1 MFTVNWE
8 AFTPYPA
15 LFGGLLIG
23 LSAVMLILLTGRVAG
38 ISGIVGGLLKP
49 QHGEMQWRL
58 SFVLGMAAAP
68 WLYQAVVGSFEF
80 ESPRGTVALVVAGL
94 LVGYGTRLG
103 SGCTSGHGVCGL
115 GRRSAVDGAGLAPPR
130 RHPRAIGRA
139 RSWHRERLNCAF
151 RLSLPAGARLRR

>member
-1 MFTVNWE
+1 MLSVNWE

-23 LSAVMLILLTGRVAG
+23 SSAVILILLTGRVAG

-49 QHGEMQWRL
+49 QRGETLWRL
-58 SFVLGMAAAP
+58 AFVLGMAAAP
-68 WLYQAVVGSFEF
+68 WLYQAMVGSFEF
-80 ESPRGTVALVVAGL
+80 ESPRGTIALIIAGL

-115 GRRSAVDGAGLAPPR
+115 S
-130 RHPRAIGRA
+130 
-139 RSWHRERLNCAF
+139 
-151 RLSLPAGARLRR
+151 RLSLRSLVATGVFMATGFVVASLLMHAI

>member
-1 MFTVNWE
+1 MSVQSYLNDYLMLTVNWE
-8 AFTPYPA
+8 AFAPYPA
-15 LFGGLLIG
+15 LLGGLLIG

-49 QHGEMQWRL
+49 QHGETLWRFT
-58 SFVLGMAAAP
+58 FVLGMAAAP

-80 ESPRGTVALVVAGL
+80 ESPRGTVALIVAGL

-115 GRRSAVDGAGLAPPR
+115 S
-130 RHPRAIGRA
+130 
-139 RSWHRERLNCAF
+139 
-151 RLSLPAGARLRR
+151 RLSLRSLAATGVFMVTGFVVASVIMHAV

>member
-1 MFTVNWE
+1 MLTVNWD

-15 LFGGLLIG
+15 LLGGLLIG

-49 QHGEMQWRL
+49 QRGETLWRL
-58 SFVLGMAAAP
+58 TFMLGMVAAP
-68 WLYQAVVGSFEF
+68 WLYQAAVGSFEF
-80 ESPRGTVALVVAGL
+80 ESPRGTAALVVAGL

-115 GRRSAVDGAGLAPPR
+115 S
-130 RHPRAIGRA
+130 
-139 RSWHRERLNCAF
+139 
-151 RLSLPAGARLRR
+151 RLSLRSLVATCVFMATGFLVASLVMHSI

>member
-1 MFTVNWE
+1 MLTVNWE
-8 AFTPYPA
+8 AFAPYPA
-15 LFGGLLIG
+15 LLGGLLIG

-49 QHGEMQWRL
+49 QHGETLWRFT
-58 SFVLGMAAAP
+58 FVLGMAAAP

-80 ESPRGTVALVVAGL
+80 ESPRGTVALIVAGL

-115 GRRSAVDGAGLAPPR
+115 S
-130 RHPRAIGRA
+130 
-139 RSWHRERLNCAF
+139 
-151 RLSLPAGARLRR
+151 RLSLRSLAATGVFMVTGFVVASVIMHAV

>member
-49 QHGEMQWRL
+49 QHGEFLWRL

-103 SGCTSGHGVCGL
+103 SGHQWARRVRAFTPVAAFADCHGRFHGHRFRGGL
-115 GRRSAVDGAGLAPPR
+115 NAYACYL
-130 RHPRAIGRA
+130 
-139 RSWHRERLNCAF
+139 REAKL
-151 RLSLPAGARLRR
+151 